1 MLLFLLLRLPF
12 WETSLAMLLYACHRR
27 LQLVTAYAIEL
38 SMTSTAACGSFYT
51 DRSGHLHYILLLLQA
66 VDARGVTRC
75 LRIQNSSMFLCSYIL
90 ASRKFQMSVF
100 RNIPNFVRSLRCTSL
115 HFKFKLMK

>member
-75 LRIQNSSMFLCSYIL
+75 LRIQNSSMFYAAIFSL
-90 ASRKFQMSVF
+90 VENF
-100 RNIPNFVRSLRCTSL
+100 RCLYSGISPTLLGR
-115 HFKFKLMK
+115 